1 MSGGMIE
8 VFIRRMAPLRVAKQV
23 LLGGGLSA
31 LRLFVVFAL
40 AIAPA
45 SAQHKVPTEAQCRE
59 MVNSMLQTM
68 RTVPV
73 ERESDR
79 LRAREIAE
87 RAEKVVRDNRARG
100 ASECDSWGQIT
111 NIVTRQ

>member
-1 MSGGMIE
+1 MRLRGCLVSGGMIE
-8 VFIRRMAPLRVAKQV
+8 VFIRRMAPLR
-23 LLGGGLSA
+23 GLSA

-79 LRAREIAE
+79 QRAREIAE
-87 RAEKVVRDNRARG
+87 RAEKVVRDNRTRG

>member
-1 MSGGMIE
+1 MIE
-8 VFIRRMAPLRVAKQV
+8 VFIRRMAPLRAAKQV
-23 LLGGGLSA
+23 LLGGALSA
-31 LRLFVVFAL
+31 LQLLVVFPL
-40 AIAPA
+40 MTTPVF
-45 SAQHKVPTEAQCRE
+45 AQHKVPTEAQCRE

-68 RTVPV
+68 RAVPV

-87 RAEKVVRDNRARG
+87 RAEKVVRDNRTRG
-100 ASECDSWGQIT
+100 ASECDSWSQIT

>member
-1 MSGGMIE
+1 MLKLPG
-8 VFIRRMAPLRVAKQV
+8 VFLLLLSSLV
-23 LLGGGLSA
+23 L
-31 LRLFVVFAL
+31 
-40 AIAPA
+40 APA

-79 LRAREIAE
+79 QRAREIAE
-87 RAEKVVRDNRARG
+87 RAEKVVRDNRTRG